1 MRNFPVLK
9 NLVNN
14 INPKRFSTTR
24 IENPLSKNNIKRII
38 SIENR
43 LKNIEIQKN
52 NSLEIIKLIN
62 ENNDNIRANKLLNI
76 IFIFYMVGFTSYN
89 QKKVIGEIKKI
100 KIKISSI

>member
-43 LKNIEIQKN
+43 LKNIENQKN

-62 ENNDNIRANKLLNI
+62 ENNDNIRVNKLLNI
-76 IFIFYMVGFTSYN
+76 IFIFSMVGFTSYN

-100 KIKISSI
+100 K